1 VCICNEFV
9 MFIYSY
15 YTLLLTTTSY
25 LPYPDFIRDFSIS
38 VSNSQLDLHA
48 ASQTSEDVDTDR
60 PVAE

>member
-1 VCICNEFV
+1 